1 MDFDV
6 LHSIPL
12 VTRSLLLLS
21 IASVMLVTFGVIHPV
36 EILFSPLLV
45 FQEKQYWR
53 LITNFFYFGQL
64 DLSSIFELH
73 WLCIVSSS
81 IEVQYFR
88 RRKIDYC
95 LTLLLAILS
104 LLLFRI
110 FRVVDTPYLS
120 FSLCNALAYLFARLL
135 PDLEVGIFFLITIP
149 VRLLPIFFLVMALI
163 FDRHRG
169 IRLIMVE
176 HLVGHI
182 LWYFLEIFPRI
193 TGWHLLR
200 LQEHLMR

>member
-6 LHSIPL
+6 IHSIPL
-12 VTRSLLLLS
+12 VTRTLLLLS
-21 IASVMLVTFGVIHPV
+21 VASVMLVTFGVIHPV

-53 LITNFFYFGQL
+53 LITNFFFFGQL
-64 DLSSIFELH
+64 DLSSILELH
-73 WLCIVSSS
+73 WLYIVSSS
-81 IEVQYFR
+81 IEAQYFR

-95 LTLLLAILS
+95 LTLLVAISS

-120 FSLCNALAYLFARLL
+120 FSLRNALVYLFARLL
-135 PDLEVGIFFLITIP
+135 PDLEVDIFFLITIP
-149 VRLLPIFFLVMALI
+149 VRLLPMFLLVMALI
-163 FDRHRG
+163 FDRQRG
-169 IRLIMVE
+169 IQLIMVE
-176 HLVGHI
+176 HFVGHI

-193 TGWHLLR
+193 TGLHLLR
-200 LQEHLMR
+200 LQEYLVR